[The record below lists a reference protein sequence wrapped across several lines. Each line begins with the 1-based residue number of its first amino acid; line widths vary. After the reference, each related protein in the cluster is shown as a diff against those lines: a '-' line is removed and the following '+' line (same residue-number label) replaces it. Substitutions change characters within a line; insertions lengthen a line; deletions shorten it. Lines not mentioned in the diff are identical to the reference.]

1 MNKYLIILISWLFL
15 LNSCGN
21 KTTEDGT
28 NNGANITDKPPNTQN
43 TSEDQEN
50 LNKQLIEASKDNQV
64 TLVQQ
69 LLEQKADPNTK
80 NNSNWTPLMFAAN
93 KGHSEVVNLLLDKG
107 ADPNAR
113 DNQGW
118 TVVIWAASKG
128 HTKIVNQLIEKGGD
142 PTLKNN
148 SGETALDKAKKN
160 GHTETVN
167 LLEQKLATG

>member
-21 KTTEDGT
+21 KTTEDDAK
-28 NNGANITDKPPNTQN
+28 NGANIKYEPNTQHVF
-43 TSEDQEN
+43 EEQEN
-50 LNKQLIEASKDNQV
+50 LNKQLIEASKKNQV

-69 LLEQKADPNTK
+69 LLEQEADPNTK

-93 KGHSEVVNLLLDKG
+93 KGHSEVVRLLLDKK
-107 ADPNAR
+107 ADPNAK

-128 HTKIVNQLIEKGGD
+128 HTEIVDQLIKKGGD

-148 SGETALDKAKKN
+148 SGETALDKAKEN